1 MLELNAKTTALVVI
15 DLQEG
20 ILPFAG
26 GPHTADEVVNRA
38 GKLAAKFR
46 ASGQPVF
53 LVRVGWSADY
63 AEALKQPV
71 DAPSPAKVLPE
82 NWWQH
87 PAALGATDS
96 DIEIIKRQ
104 WGAFYG
110 TDLEL
115 QLRRRGIDTI
125 VLCGISTN
133 IGVESTA
140 RNAWELGFN
149 LVIAEDACS
158 AASAEQHNNSINHI
172 YPRIAR
178 VRILNGCGWGS
189 PALKSMPATLTAW
202 RATPRFTPCRNP
214 RLSCAGVSSP
224 QMTSASVLSFRRPFR
239 IRQHYGIAM
248 I

>member
-1 MLELNAKTTALVVI
+1 MKIRGYHVRTQCKKNTALVVI

-26 GPHTADEVVNRA
+26 GPHRADEVVARA
-38 GKLAAKFR
+38 ARLADKCR
-46 ASGQPVF
+46 QQGSPVIM
-53 LVRVGWSADY
+53 VRVGWSADF

-71 DAPSPAKVLPE
+71 DAQAGAHTLPE
-82 NWWQH
+82 NWWTY
-87 PAALGATDS
+87 PATLGKQES
-96 DIEIIKRQ
+96 DIEVTKRQ

-125 VLCGISTN
+125 ILCGISTN

-158 AASAEQHNNSINHI
+158 AASAEQHQGSMTHI
-172 YPRIAR
+172 FPRIGR
-178 VRILNGCGWGS
+178 VRSTEEI
-189 PALKSMPATLTAW
+189 LTA
-202 RATPRFTPCRNP
+202 
-214 RLSCAGVSSP
+214 L
-224 QMTSASVLSFRRPFR
+224 
-239 IRQHYGIAM
+239 
-248 I
+248 

>member
-1 MLELNAKTTALVVI
+1 MSLLNASRSALVVI

-26 GPHTADEVVNRA
+26 GPWSATQVVNKA
-38 GKLAAKFR
+38 AALAKKFR
-46 ASGQPVF
+46 ELNAPVF
-53 LVRVGWSADY
+53 LVHVGWSPDF

-71 DAPSPAKVLPE
+71 DAPLAGHSLPD
-82 NWWQH
+82 NWWDT
-87 PAALGATDS
+87 PAALGQQES
-96 DIEIIKRQ
+96 DIVVVKRQ

-140 RNAWELGFN
+140 RNAWELGFS

-158 AASAEQHNNSINHI
+158 AASAEQHQSSLDYIF
-172 YPRIAR
+172 PRIAR
-178 VRILNGCGWGS
+178 VRSTDEIL
-189 PALKSMPATLTAW
+189 ADL
-202 RATPRFTPCRNP
+202 
-214 RLSCAGVSSP
+214 
-224 QMTSASVLSFRRPFR
+224 
-239 IRQHYGIAM
+239 
-248 I
+248 